1 MSLIIEI
8 VHLHLIVLLDA
19 IRRCTCL
26 VQTYIIMWCK
36 HMLLRARHT
45 HQTKKIIV
53 ITIIIIINKLYYS
66 VKSSSKATQSSLIG
80 VTVHN
85 TSISLLVGSFKT
97 PDRILRD

>member
-8 VHLHLIVLLDA
+8 VHLHLIVLLDT

-53 ITIIIIINKLYYS
+53 ITIIIIIKNKLYYS

-85 TSISLLVGSFKT
+85 TSISLLVGSY
-97 PDRILRD
+97 